1 MAFRYLARLISV
13 ADGVSAGESE
23 GYCLQWPIR
32 QGGDGVQPK
41 RGTIFMLGISLVE
54 VNEKIGKS
62 VTLVGKMT

>member
-1 MAFRYLARLISV
+1 M
-13 ADGVSAGESE
+13 
-23 GYCLQWPIR
+23 LQMVYQLGNQRVTPCNGLLGR
-32 QGGDGVQPK
+32 GGDGVQPK

>member
-1 MAFRYLARLISV
+1 MVYHLGNQRVTPCNGLL
-13 ADGVSAGESE
+13 
-23 GYCLQWPIR
+23 
-32 QGGDGVQPK
+32 GGGGGVQPK